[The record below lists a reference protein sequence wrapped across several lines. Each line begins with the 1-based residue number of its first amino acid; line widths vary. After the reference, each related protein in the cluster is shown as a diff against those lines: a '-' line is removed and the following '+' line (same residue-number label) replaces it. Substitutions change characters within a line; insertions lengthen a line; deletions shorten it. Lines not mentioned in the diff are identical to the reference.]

1 MNDLLE
7 GMNPVLEA
15 LRAGDRV
22 SRIYLSRTAGNPR
35 VRQLVELARTRGV
48 PVEEVDRARLR
59 SMSASRNPQGVVAE
73 VRPYGYFALH
83 DILQEACDS
92 GQPPFLLVLDGVED
106 PQNLGAIIRT
116 AECAG
121 AHGVVIP
128 RHGAAR
134 LSPAVARAAAG
145 ALEYVKVAQETNLAR
160 ALDSLKEAGVY
171 VVGTE
176 AAASFLYTEVDL
188 RGAVA
193 VVVGGEERGIRRLVR
208 ERCDQLVRIPL
219 AGRIGSL
226 NAGVAC
232 GIVAYEV
239 VRQRSFQGAVP

>member
-1 MNDLLE
+1 ME

-35 VRQLVELARTRGV
+35 VRQLVELARIRGV

-73 VRPYGYFALH
+73 IRPYRYSAL
-83 DILQEACDS
+83 DELLQEAYDR

-134 LSPAVARAAAG
+134 LSPTVARAAAG

-160 ALDSLKEAGVY
+160 ALDSLKEAGVR
-171 VVGTE
+171 VVGTA
-176 AAASFLYTEVDL
+176 AAASSLYTEVDL

-193 VVVGGEERGIRRLVR
+193 IVVGGEERGIRRLVR

-239 VRQRSFQGAVP
+239 VRQRGFLGAVP